1 MATEPIDYAAVL
13 GDLKARR
20 ANLDS
25 AIAAIEQI
33 MAQVGTVPTQPR
45 DTVLSDDAFFGMSIQ
60 DAIRKYLSIVRKKKT
75 VKEITDG
82 LEAGGMEHTS
92 KNFYNTVY
100 TMLNREW
107 VKADPELVKIGDLW
121 GLAEGY
127 PGRKLKKKG
136 DSDYSAPPPASED
149 DVLEEVAADIFEDNP
164 KAK

>member
-1 MATEPIDYAAVL
+1 MATEPIDYVAVL

-25 AIAAIEQI
+25 AISGIEQI

-92 KNFYNTVY
+92 KDFYNTVY
-100 TMLNREW
+100 TMLKPRMGESR
-107 VKADPELVKIGDLW
+107 P
-121 GLAEGY
+121 
-127 PGRKLKKKG
+127 RT
-136 DSDYSAPPPASED
+136 
-149 DVLEEVAADIFEDNP
+149 
-164 KAK
+164 